1 MLITTGYAFTE
12 DPAFADTMG
21 VSTSMTMILLWLRL
35 MGAFRI
41 LNSAFSMFIYAVHEV
56 LKEVK
61 WYLIFLFFIL
71 LMFSD
76 AGEITSSHYSK

>member
-1 MLITTGYAFTE
+1 MFNIINVASVAMLITTGYAFTE

-56 LKEVK
+56 LKR
-61 WYLIFLFFIL
+61 
-71 LMFSD
+71 
-76 AGEITSSHYSK
+76 